1 MRFIAASRVAS
12 GFIKM
17 AILQVGAIPARKM
30 GTLDVTFRLFL
41 RVVAF
46 GCLVSGLQYWMRL
59 IGFSDAGAFRF
70 DIAPSHWQFAMATL
84 SVVMPVAAVGLWM
97 EVSWGAVIWVLA
109 AGMEIAMHHGLPQWF
124 GQKPLILPLH
134 ALVAVTYV
142 GFRIAFL
149 IRARLIE
156 QEAREDDDI

>member
-1 MRFIAASRVAS
+1 
-12 GFIKM
+12 M

-46 GCLVSGLQYWMRL
+46 GCLVSGLQYWMKL
-59 IGFSDAGAFRF
+59 IGFSDNGAFRF
-70 DIAPSHWQFAMATL
+70 DLAPVHWQFVMASL
-84 SVVMPVAAVGLWM
+84 CVLMPVAAVGLWM

-109 AGMEIAMHHGLPQWF
+109 ALMEVGMHQGLPQWF
-124 GQKPLILPLH
+124 GQKPLVLALH
-134 ALVAVTYV
+134 ALVAATYI

-149 IRARLIE
+149 IRAKMIE